1 MVNKSL
7 SISSTVVQ
15 SVEEIFDALSALSPL
30 VPAANAALDC
40 ANECHILLVWRKGV
54 EPPVTVCT
62 DCEPTQFSPDRA
74 DVPTPA
80 TASSG
85 FSSIHEK
92 RNLMIHI
99 DHALPRVACSH
110 KTLPAGTW
118 EQLYECAIVE
128 LDHAQLPG
136 RILDARHAIL
146 DRAEEILTRP
156 SCDEHRALNTAFRT
170 LRTLE
175 EVMAK
180 EKSAA

>member
-15 SVEEIFDALSALSPL
+15 SVEELFDPLSALPPL
-30 VPAANAALDC
+30 VHCRKC
-40 ANECHILLVWRKGV
+40 ASRLLQMNTPFFSYGGKVWNL
-54 EPPVTVCT
+54 PLPVCT
-62 DCEPTQFSPDRA
+62 NCEPTQFSPDRA

-92 RNLMIHI
+92 RNLMIHF
-99 DHALPRVACSH
+99 DHALPRVACFH

-136 RILDARHAIL
+136 RILDASHAIL
-146 DRAEEILTRP
+146 DGQ
-156 SCDEHRALNTAFRT
+156 
-170 LRTLE
+170 
-175 EVMAK
+175 K
-180 EKSAA
+180 KS

>member
-1 MVNKSL
+1 
-7 SISSTVVQ
+7 
-15 SVEEIFDALSALSPL
+15 
-30 VPAANAALDC
+30 
-40 ANECHILLVWRKGV
+40 
-54 EPPVTVCT
+54 
-62 DCEPTQFSPDRA
+62 
-74 DVPTPA
+74 
-80 TASSG
+80 
-85 FSSIHEK
+85 
-92 RNLMIHI
+92 MIHFH
-99 DHALPRVACSH
+99 HALPGVGCFH

-156 SCDEHRALNTAFRT
+156 SCAEHRALNIAFRT